1 MAYWIVEDHGF
12 CGQHYRC
19 SNCRNVWIDTYED
32 IPENACPKCGR
43 PINQNKTKYI
53 DKPKKHKTETNTDN
67 RCVRI
72 FDLKQR
78 VQYHP
83 EVGTYV
89 SEEDIDLMERVF
101 CKE

>member
-1 MAYWIVEDHGF
+1 MA
-12 CGQHYRC
+12 
-19 SNCRNVWIDTYED
+19 
-32 IPENACPKCGR
+32 
-43 PINQNKTKYI
+43 
-53 DKPKKHKTETNTDN
+53 DN

-72 FDLKQR
+72 YDLKQR

-101 CKE
+101 CNSGIIGKWEGTLIGNCFNCLHAEDGSKIGKNGWLNCPKWGAAGINPNGFCHMWKQKNN